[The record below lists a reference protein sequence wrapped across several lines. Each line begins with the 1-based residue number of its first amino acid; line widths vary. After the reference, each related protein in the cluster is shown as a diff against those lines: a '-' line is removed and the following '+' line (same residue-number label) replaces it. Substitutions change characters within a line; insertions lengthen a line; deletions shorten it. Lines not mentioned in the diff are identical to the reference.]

1 MIFINHN
8 LLNFFSLLHQQHS
21 VSHARHA
28 DLSPWFREL
37 LFPCEMSEWERF
49 FHHYSCTTSI
59 IWCMMKISKLI
70 KLYGVVW
77 FLGDPQW
84 KASFFIFTTS
94 LETFLPWIHTIGILL
109 LPLFFAIIARR
120 KKWKTAR
127 VTQCT
132 HINAIK
138 HLFFILLGNWIL
150 SPFSSS
156 HLRISIPSMSTHCA
170 LILLAR

>member
-1 MIFINHN
+1 MIP
-8 LLNFFSLLHQQHS
+8 
-21 VSHARHA
+21 RR
-28 DLSPWFREL
+28 SP
-37 LFPCEMSEWERF
+37 MKSEF
-49 FHHYSCTTSI
+49 Y
-59 IWCMMKISKLI
+59 
-70 KLYGVVW
+70 
-77 FLGDPQW
+77 
-84 KASFFIFTTS
+84 IFTTS

-109 LPLFFAIIARR
+109 LPLFFAIVARR

-170 LILLAR
+170 LILLARWDKSVFLIHFNPLLNVSSILLGIIKIAEHFSYTLLNWKTDKPWELFSKLLKLI